1 MNNIQPHIKKIISS
15 SWINFLFRI
24 FGLGT
29 SFFIVLL
36 ISRWFGVINY
46 GSYSLTFTIA
56 QATAMIFGLGIP
68 NALIMLTGNKNLN
81 KIEAK
86 KLLFSGLKVTLLF
99 SLIPSFLFYL
109 SADFIAVRLFDNI
122 NLNRFFEIVACTIPF
137 FIIHELFLY
146 YFISVKKF
154 IHFNIFMFVL
164 PNLFLILFLLLFYY
178 MAKTDFYTF
187 LAFALSIV
195 LIVLIE
201 IIVVYESKIHKKPKV
216 ISSKTLLKTASPML
230 FSGLLLYLLNWTDV
244 IMLGIMT
251 NEREVGIYNIA
262 YKIGSVGFL
271 VIVSVSTIIT
281 PKIAALYGSGNLK
294 ELQKLINSSTRL
306 ISILTIPIV
315 LVLVIGSD
323 FILSF
328 FGENVIEGSTTLI
341 IVSIGVLFSAI
352 AGNVDQILNMT
363 NNQIVLRNITTISFF
378 INIILNFILIPNFG
392 IKGAAIA
399 SLISN
404 VFINSVCVYYIKKKL
419 GFYTLF

>member
-1 MNNIQPHIKKIISS
+1 MKLKNPHIKKIISS
-15 SWINFLFRI
+15 SGINFLFRV

-68 NALIMLTGNKNLN
+68 NALIMLTGNKNFN
-81 KIEAK
+81 EIEAK

-99 SLIPSFLFYL
+99 SLIPSILFYL

-122 NLNRFFEIVACTIPF
+122 NLNRFFEIVAYTIPF
-137 FIIHELFLY
+137 FILHELFLY

-154 IHFNIFMFVL
+154 IHYNIFMFVL
-164 PNLFLILFLLLFYY
+164 PNLFLTLFLILFYF

-195 LIVLIE
+195 FIVLIE
-201 IIVVYESKIHKKPKV
+201 FIVVYESKIHKTPKV
-216 ISSKTLLKTASPML
+216 ISSKALIKTASPML

-281 PKIAALYGSGNLK
+281 PKIAALYGSGNMK
-294 ELQKLINSSTRL
+294 ELQKLIHSSTRL
-306 ISILTIPIV
+306 ISILTIPLV

-323 FILSF
+323 FVLSF

-363 NNQIVLRNITTISFF
+363 NNQIVLRNITIISFF
-378 INIILNFILIPNFG
+378 INIIFNFILIPNFG

>member
-1 MNNIQPHIKKIISS
+1 MKLISPHINKIISS
-15 SWINFLFRI
+15 SGINFLFRV
-24 FGLGT
+24 FGLVT
-29 SFFIVLL
+29 SFLIVLL
-36 ISRWFGVINY
+36 ISRLFGVANY

-68 NALIMLTGNKNLN
+68 NALIMLTGNRNFN
-81 KIEAK
+81 EIEAK
-86 KLLFSGLKVTLLF
+86 KLLFKGLKITLLF
-99 SLIPSFLFYL
+99 SLIPTILFYL
-109 SADFIAVRLFDNI
+109 SADFIAVKLFENI
-122 NLNRFFEIVACTIPF
+122 ALNHFFEIVAYTIPF
-137 FIIHELFLY
+137 FILHELFLY

-154 IHFNIFMFVL
+154 IPYNIFMFVL
-164 PNLFLILFLLLFYY
+164 PNLFLTLFLSLFHF

-187 LAFALSIV
+187 LAFALSMI
-195 LIVLIE
+195 LIVFIE
-201 IIVVYESKIHKKPKV
+201 FIVVYESKIHKEPNV
-216 ISSKTLLKTASPML
+216 ISSKTLIKTASPML

-281 PKIAALYGSGNLK
+281 PKIAELYGSGNLQ
-294 ELQKLINSSTRL
+294 ELKKLIHGSTRL
-306 ISILTIPIV
+306 ISILTIPLV
-315 LVLVIGSD
+315 LVLVIGSE
-323 FILSF
+323 FVLSF
-328 FGENVIEGSTTLI
+328 FGENVISGSSTLI
-341 IVSIGVLFSAI
+341 IVAIGVLFSAI

-363 NNQIVLRNITTISFF
+363 NNQVILRNITIFSFF
-378 INIILNFILIPNFG
+378 INIILNFLLIPNYG

-404 VFINSVCVYYIKKKL
+404 IVINSLCIYYIKKKL

>member
-1 MNNIQPHIKKIISS
+1 MIKSNPYLKKIISS
-15 SWINFLFRI
+15 SGINFLFRV

-29 SFFIVLL
+29 SFLIVLL
-36 ISRWFGVINY
+36 ISRLFGVANY

-68 NALIMLTGNKNLN
+68 NALIMLTGNRNFN
-81 KIEAK
+81 EIEAK
-86 KLLFSGLKVTLLF
+86 KLLFKGLKITLLF
-99 SLIPSFLFYL
+99 SLIPTILFYL
-109 SADFIAVRLFDNI
+109 SADFIAVKLFDNI
-122 NLNRFFEIVACTIPF
+122 ALNRFFEIVAYTIPF
-137 FIIHELFLY
+137 FILHELFLY

-154 IHFNIFMFVL
+154 VPYNIFMFVL
-164 PNLFLILFLLLFYY
+164 PNLFLTLFLFLFYF

-187 LAFALSIV
+187 LAFALSII
-195 LIVLIE
+195 LIVFIE
-201 IIVVYESKIHKKPKV
+201 FIVVYESKIHKTPNV
-216 ISSKTLLKTASPML
+216 ISTKALIKTASPML

-281 PKIAALYGSGNLK
+281 PKIAELYGSGNLQ
-294 ELQKLINSSTRL
+294 ELKKLIHSSTRL
-306 ISILTIPIV
+306 ISILTIPLV
-315 LVLVIGSD
+315 LVLVIGSE
-323 FILSF
+323 FVLSF
-328 FGENVIEGSTTLI
+328 FGENVISGSSTLI
-341 IVSIGVLFSAI
+341 IVAIGVLFSAI

-363 NNQIVLRNITTISFF
+363 NNQIILRNITIFSFF
-378 INIILNFILIPNFG
+378 TNIILNFLLIPNYG

-404 VFINSVCVYYIKKKL
+404 IVINSLCVYYIKKKL

>member
-15 SWINFLFRI
+15 SGINFLFRV

-68 NALIMLTGNKNLN
+68 NALIMLTGNKNFN
-81 KIEAK
+81 EIEAK

-99 SLIPSFLFYL
+99 SLIPSVLFYF
-109 SADFIAVRLFDNI
+109 SADFIAVEWFDNI

-154 IHFNIFMFVL
+154 IHYNIFMFVL

-178 MAKTDFYTF
+178 MSKTDSYTF

-201 IIVVYESKIHKKPKV
+201 IIVVYESKIHKTPKV
-216 ISSKTLLKTASPML
+216 ISSKTLIKTASPML

-251 NEREVGIYNIA
+251 NEKEVGIYNIA

-294 ELQKLINSSTRL
+294 ELQKLIHSSTRL
-306 ISILTIPIV
+306 ISILTIPLV

-363 NNQIVLRNITTISFF
+363 NNQIVLRNITIISFF
-378 INIILNFILIPNFG
+378 INIIFNFILIPYYG
-392 IKGAAIA
+392 IRGAAIA

-404 VFINSVCVYYIKKKL
+404 VFINSVCLYYIKRKL

>member
-15 SWINFLFRI
+15 SGINFLFRV

-68 NALIMLTGNKNLN
+68 NALIMLTGNKNFN
-81 KIEAK
+81 EIEAK

-99 SLIPSFLFYL
+99 SLIPSILFYL

-154 IHFNIFMFVL
+154 IHYNIFMFVL

-178 MAKTDFYTF
+178 MSKTDSYTF

-201 IIVVYESKIHKKPKV
+201 IIVVYESKIHKTPKV
-216 ISSKTLLKTASPML
+216 ISSKALIKTASPML

-281 PKIAALYGSGNLK
+281 PKIAALYGSGNMK
-294 ELQKLINSSTRL
+294 ELQKLIHSSTRL
-306 ISILTIPIV
+306 ISILTIPLV

-323 FILSF
+323 FVLSF

-363 NNQIVLRNITTISFF
+363 NNQIVLRNITIISFF
-378 INIILNFILIPNFG
+378 INIIFNFILIPNFG

>member
-1 MNNIQPHIKKIISS
+1 MNNFQPHIKKLISS
-15 SWINFLFRI
+15 SGINFLFRI

-36 ISRWFGVINY
+36 ISRWFGVYNY

-68 NALIMLTGNKNLN
+68 NALIMITGNKNFNL
-81 KIEAK
+81 IEAK
-86 KLLFSGLKVTLLF
+86 KLLFSGLKITLLF
-99 SLIPSFLFYL
+99 SLIPSVLFYF
-109 SADFIAVRLFDNI
+109 SANFIAVKWFDNI

-154 IHFNIFMFVL
+154 IHYNIFMFVL

-178 MAKTDFYTF
+178 MSKTDFYTF

-201 IIVVYESKIHKKPKV
+201 FIVVYESKIHKTPKI
-216 ISSKTLLKTASPML
+216 ISSKSLLKTASPML

-251 NEREVGIYNIA
+251 NEKEVGIYNIA

-294 ELQKLINSSTRL
+294 ELQKLIHSSTRL
-306 ISILTIPIV
+306 ISILTIPLV

-363 NNQIVLRNITTISFF
+363 NNQIVLRNITIISFF
-378 INIILNFILIPNFG
+378 INIIFNFILIPYYG
-392 IKGAAIA
+392 IRGAAIA

-404 VFINSVCVYYIKKKL
+404 VFINSVCLYYIKRKL

>member
-1 MNNIQPHIKKIISS
+1 MIKNNPYLKKIISS
-15 SWINFLFRI
+15 SGINFLFRV

-29 SFFIVLL
+29 SFLIVLL
-36 ISRWFGVINY
+36 ISRLFGVANY

-68 NALIMLTGNKNLN
+68 NALIMLTGNRNFN
-81 KIEAK
+81 EIEAK
-86 KLLFSGLKVTLLF
+86 KLLFKGLKITLLF
-99 SLIPSFLFYL
+99 SLIPTILFYL
-109 SADFIAVRLFDNI
+109 SANFIAVKLFDNI
-122 NLNRFFEIVACTIPF
+122 ALNHFLEIVAYTIPF
-137 FIIHELFLY
+137 FILHELFLY

-154 IHFNIFMFVL
+154 IPYNIFMFVL
-164 PNLFLILFLLLFYY
+164 PNLFLTLFLFLFYF

-187 LAFALSIV
+187 LAFALSII
-195 LIVLIE
+195 LIVFIE
-201 IIVVYESKIHKKPKV
+201 FIVVYESKIHKTPNV
-216 ISSKTLLKTASPML
+216 ISSKTLIKTASPML

-281 PKIAALYGSGNLK
+281 PKIAELYGSGNLQ
-294 ELQKLINSSTRL
+294 ELKKLIHGSTRL
-306 ISILTIPIV
+306 ISILTIPLV
-315 LVLVIGSD
+315 LVLVIGSE
-323 FILSF
+323 FVLSF
-328 FGENVIEGSTTLI
+328 FGENVISGSSTLI
-341 IVSIGVLFSAI
+341 IVAIGVLFSAI

-363 NNQIVLRNITTISFF
+363 NNQVILRNITILSFL
-378 INIILNFILIPNFG
+378 INIILNFLLIPNYG

-404 VFINSVCVYYIKKKL
+404 IVINSLCVYYIKKKL

>member
-1 MNNIQPHIKKIISS
+1 MKLKNPHIKKIISS
-15 SWINFLFRI
+15 SGINFLFRV

-68 NALIMLTGNKNLN
+68 NALIMLTGNKNFN
-81 KIEAK
+81 EIEAK
-86 KLLFSGLKVTLLF
+86 KLLFSGLKITLLF
-99 SLIPSFLFYL
+99 SLIPSVLFYF
-109 SADFIAVRLFDNI
+109 SADFIAVEWFDNI

-154 IHFNIFMFVL
+154 IHYNIFMFVL

-178 MAKTDFYTF
+178 MSKTDSYTF

-201 IIVVYESKIHKKPKV
+201 IIVVYESKIHKTPKV
-216 ISSKTLLKTASPML
+216 ISSKALIKTASPML

-281 PKIAALYGSGNLK
+281 PKIAALYGSGNMK
-294 ELQKLINSSTRL
+294 ELQKLIHSSTRL
-306 ISILTIPIV
+306 ISILTIPLV

-323 FILSF
+323 FVLSF

-363 NNQIVLRNITTISFF
+363 NNQIVLRNITIISFF
-378 INIILNFILIPNFG
+378 INIIFNFILIPNFG

>member
-1 MNNIQPHIKKIISS
+1 MKLKNPHIKKIISS
-15 SWINFLFRI
+15 SGINFLFRV

-68 NALIMLTGNKNLN
+68 NALIMLTGNKNFN
-81 KIEAK
+81 EIEAK

-99 SLIPSFLFYL
+99 SLIPSVLFYF
-109 SADFIAVRLFDNI
+109 SADFIAVEWFDNI

-154 IHFNIFMFVL
+154 IHYNIFMFVL

-178 MAKTDFYTF
+178 MSKTDSYTF

-201 IIVVYESKIHKKPKV
+201 IIVVYESKIHKTPKV
-216 ISSKTLLKTASPML
+216 ISSKALIKTASPML

-281 PKIAALYGSGNLK
+281 PKIAALYGSGNMK
-294 ELQKLINSSTRL
+294 ELQKLIHSSTRL
-306 ISILTIPIV
+306 ISILTIPLV

-323 FILSF
+323 FVLSF

-363 NNQIVLRNITTISFF
+363 NNQIVLRNITIISFF
-378 INIILNFILIPNFG
+378 INIIFNFILIPNFG